1 MEESKRVG
9 ANIGDLSLHQ
19 ADSWRYNK
27 ETITMLTLQHLTLQQ
42 GDYYDANTSTMR
54 QLQYST
60 LQHKYDA

>member
-19 ADSWRYNK
+19 AGSWQYNK
-27 ETITMLTLQHLTLQQ
+27 ETITTLTLQHLTLQQ
-42 GDYYDANTSTMR
+42 GDDYDANTSTLR
-54 QLQYST
+54 QLQYSK